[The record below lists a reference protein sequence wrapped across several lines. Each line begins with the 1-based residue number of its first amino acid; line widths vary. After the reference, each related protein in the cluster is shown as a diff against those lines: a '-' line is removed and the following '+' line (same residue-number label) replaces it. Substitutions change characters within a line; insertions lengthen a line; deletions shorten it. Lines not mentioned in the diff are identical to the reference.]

1 MPLALQVNYFAFV
14 AEEVRIGLASL
25 GLRSLDELVGR
36 ADLLKQSV
44 TKLPKTEGLDLSFLT
59 TFAGKS
65 GSSNER
71 RGQEVGSVCWLCHT
85 LLMPERCQLVLVRGG
100 QPSHN
105 SRSRHHQCRHSQ
117 PASCCGCCCL
127 SEKPTPAT
135 RVTALSTDNSCA
147 CLKGCR
153 PLPCIDWCVAKR
165 LPRASRLLC
174 VAALTSAAVWKLSR
188 LTSSLMCPA
197 AGAL

>member
-85 LLMPERCQLVLVRGG
+85 LLMPERCQLVLAGVG
-100 QPSHN
+100 SHLTIAGPDTIN
-105 SRSRHHQCRHSQ
+105 VDTASLL
-117 PASCCGCCCL
+117 PA
-127 SEKPTPAT
+127 
-135 RVTALSTDNSCA
+135 
-147 CLKGCR
+147 
-153 PLPCIDWCVAKR
+153 
-165 LPRASRLLC
+165 
-174 VAALTSAAVWKLSR
+174 VAAAVCLRNRPRQQESQLSPQ
-188 LTSSLMCPA
+188 TIA
-197 AGAL
+197 VHA